1 MKTRSLALLL
11 GAAGI
16 VALTGCSGTPPTE
29 AAQPAAAAARP
40 ADGGQE
46 HNDADVRF
54 SVEMI
59 PHHRQTIELAE
70 LVEGRTADPYITGLA
85 AEISAKESKEI
96 EQMAAWLTEWNVPSP
111 PADAHEGH
119 DMPGMLTAGE
129 IAMVER
135 ASGEEFE
142 RLWLRTLSKHLKSG
156 VQMAERVLS
165 SGRHAPTA
173 LLAGQMITAQRAEI
187 AEIDARLAR

>member
-1 MKTRSLALLL
+1 MKTRSLALSL
-11 GAAGI
+11 GTAGI
-16 VALTGCSGTPPTE
+16 VALTGCSGTPPQE
-29 AAQPAAAAARP
+29 AAQPAVAAQP
-40 ADGGQE
+40 AGSGQE

-59 PHHRQTIELAE
+59 PHHQQTIQLAE
-70 LVEGRTADPYITGLA
+70 LVAGRTTDPYITGLA
-85 AEISAKESKEI
+85 AEISEKESKEI
-96 EQMAAWLTEWNVPSP
+96 AQMAAWLKEWNVPSP
-111 PADAHEGH
+111 PADAHQGH

-129 IAMVER
+129 IAMLER

-165 SGRHAPTA
+165 SGRHAPTI

-187 AEIDARLAR
+187 AEIDERLAR